1 MRKSSL
7 NNFATS
13 QNLFQFPSVDF
24 EHITESAIENSTSSI
39 HSAPTEPISIGQEQ
53 KNGLSFESKPISLPS
68 KPSVCKNLLTNG
80 TLQFSQEP
88 SEESFALGLAYIS
101 ELYTSTKHLG
111 ASKILPPPGWS
122 CPFTI
127 DPTTLKFICKDN
139 SPSTRSVL
147 TTILSKDK
155 DKDKELPPTAS
166 LSDEKRIADRSDSVV
181 LSYIFV
187 LGKQIDLLQLKQW
200 LQISKKLD
208 MPKYEF
214 WSQAAQFYKLDVNSL
229 ETAYSTYES
238 SDSQNVTNGTGFS
251 SSPITRPVKRARRQ
265 LQGPKCKVC
274 DQEGSSFV
282 SCYIC
287 QSSYHY
293 SCLEAPFAPF
303 ADIHYFTCNRCI
315 PDNLKLSWKDVDY
328 HCISSF
334 LDSNYQLESSLS
346 SSISSFRDEFSPLC
360 IHNLN
365 NCIPSSKSKAP
376 ERKTRSSKT
385 NDDSSSS
392 FPFGLLNPESHY
404 TYLSRLSPLEQYFW
418 SSSFY
423 LNSSRF
429 ETSEQPL
436 IGFCKNKTAFPT
448 NRQSPYYNDPW
459 NLPFLQFAKLSP
471 LKFTPPEILT
481 PTLQFG
487 QMMSCSGWKK
497 NTMSLFGL
505 HYHHSGS
512 PKTWYVIPAEETA
525 KYEKL
530 LFELLPLSLKDQPE
544 TIKNSSFLLPLQ
556 VILANGINVNTFLQ
570 YPNEF
575 VITFPDTIYTSLDHG
590 FNIHEFIPFAAKE
603 WITDKYAQ
611 QSFQAYKELCI
622 PTPFSYDHILLANAT
637 VDKTVHS
644 AYWLMTCFKERIDT
658 ELKLRNNFRKKY
670 ASLPWVPIPLE
681 SSVMACSHCK
691 TFAYLAAVGI
701 NKSAQTFCLLHA
713 GQNLNMKNNDLAISV
728 RYNDEALLEAYDAVV
743 GRAKKAEAWLEK
755 YREAFSNSRPSLK
768 VLKALYNEADT
779 LSCPIQEVEE
789 LRSFVHMGQ
798 NWLEKASVILKRKA
812 PVKKDKRKMK
822 RNVNESPL
830 DEGISSPTFKYNE
843 SEILV
848 ELVEEGGKFPFE
860 IQELELLN
868 EKLNLLKSYQSKAKS
883 LMNQQL
889 TYDICL
895 NMVNEGKELQ
905 METPELESFEKQLS
919 FTTWTK
925 NYKEVVNREDFTLQ
939 ELVDLINRGNE
950 IGIPSDSEEM
960 AQASFIKDKSER
972 WNKQVE
978 TFLIQEATPTQKLVE
993 LKNEAKQLCVDK
1005 ILSDRL
1011 NEVLFKSVSS
1021 HDRLVSLIAGSEN
1034 AEFEKR
1040 PTVDEARN
1048 VLSEAEALTSKP
1060 DEFLIVQKLV
1070 TKTLEWVRKGK
1081 RLFGKAN
1088 APLEIFNQHLE
1099 LVDQKDSSA
1108 MIDEGSDAHLYVGNE
1123 YYIVAGN
1130 NPLDFHYCF
1139 CRLPESGMMIECE
1152 VCHEWYHAKCMKMSK
1167 KKLRA
1172 NEKFVCPVCDYRV
1185 EIPRHS
1191 HRPPLIELQQ
1201 MVSDIPSLPFRPAEV
1216 DLLKRV
1222 VNEAVTFRDRI
1233 QNTIQDPSRL
1243 SFEDIPII
1251 RFFLRKL
1258 EGVEILY
1265 TEEINVFRQK
1275 LHELLPIAPL
1285 PPPFIGESRSNRK
1298 PRPTKRQREIMDQ
1311 VESGKLT
1318 SAEGAAAIAA
1328 TQIRNQTNSVTRL
1341 QNVHTLS
1348 TTLSPWA
1355 MKSLAEAV
1363 LSPAPLPT
1371 ADTLVNEPKLTHPP
1385 DAISPDITKITDFNL
1400 IDNTEA
1406 PVTSTS
1412 ITDDQDS
1419 TAVCLCKQPFAI
1431 SDGMVQCHTCSEWY
1445 HYDCVGLSSEIVST
1459 LSTYTCP
1466 ECCSKQGKLYPFI
1479 TRPRSIPSL
1488 WASQTYPPSVLQGT
1502 TENFATLNKA
1512 FTTSA
1517 NLFDML
1523 TPMDTTS
1530 YSSKV
1535 DYFVEDKKPD
1545 LFTETYLSM

>member
-24 EHITESAIENSTSSI
+24 EHITESAIKNSTSSI
-39 HSAPTEPISIGQEQ
+39 HLAPTEPISSNQKQE
-53 KNGLSFESKPISLPS
+53 NDLSSESKLDPLHP
-68 KPSVCKNLLTNG
+68 KPSFGRNLLTNE
-80 TLQFSQEP
+80 TIQNSHEP
-88 SEESFALGLAYIS
+88 SEDSFTLGLAYIS
-101 ELYTSTKHLG
+101 ELYASTKHLG
-111 ASKILPPPGWS
+111 ASKILPPSGWS

-127 DPTTLKFICKDN
+127 DPTTLKFVCKN
-139 SPSTRSVL
+139 NRPSSRSVL
-147 TTILSKDK
+147 TPVLSKEHK
-155 DKDKELPPTAS
+155 SPSAIP
-166 LSDEKRIADRSDSVV
+166 LSEEKRIADRSDSVV
-181 LSYIFV
+181 LSFIFV
-187 LGKQIDLLQLKQW
+187 LGKQVDLLQLKQW
-200 LQISKKLD
+200 LQFSQKLD

-238 SDSQNVTNGTGFS
+238 SDTQNVTNGAGFS
-251 SSPITRPVKRARRQ
+251 RSPITRPAKRARRQ

-282 SCYIC
+282 TCYIC
-287 QSSYHY
+287 QASYHY
-293 SCLEAPFAPF
+293 SCVEAPFAPF
-303 ADIHYFTCNRCI
+303 TNIHYFTCNRCI

-334 LDSNYQLESSLS
+334 LDSNSNLESSLS
-346 SSISSFRDEFSPLC
+346 SSVSSFHNQFSPSY
-360 IHNLN
+360 IHELN
-365 NCIPSSKSKAP
+365 NCIPSSKSQASA
-376 ERKTRSSKT
+376 RKTRSSKT

-392 FPFGLLNPESHY
+392 SSFPFALLNPESHY

-423 LNSSRF
+423 TNSSTF
-429 ETSEQPL
+429 ETSDQPL
-436 IGFCKNKTAFPT
+436 VGICKNKTAFPT

-481 PTLQFG
+481 PTVEFG
-487 QMMSCSGWKK
+487 QLSTCVGWKR

-505 HYHHSGS
+505 HYHHCGS

-530 LFELLPLSLKDQPE
+530 LLELLPASLKEQPE
-544 TIKNSSFLLPLQ
+544 TTKNSSFLLPLQ

-575 VITFPDTIYTSLDHG
+575 VITFPDAIYTSLDHG
-590 FNIHEFIPFAAKE
+590 FNIHESIPFAAKE

-611 QSFQAYKELCI
+611 QSFQTYKDLCI

-644 AYWLMTCFKERIDT
+644 AYWLMTCLRERIDD
-658 ELKLRNNFRKKY
+658 ELKLRNNFRKKF
-670 ASLPWVPIPLE
+670 ASLPWVPVPLE

-691 TFAYLAAVGI
+691 TFAYMVAVGI
-701 NKSAQTFCLLHA
+701 NKSNQTFCLLHA
-713 GQNLNMKNNDLAISV
+713 GQNLNTKNNDLTISV
-728 RYNDEALLEAYDAVV
+728 RYNDGALSEAYNAVV
-743 GRAKKAEAWLEK
+743 ERAKKAEVWLDK
-755 YREAFSNSRPSLK
+755 YREVFSTARPSLK
-768 VLKALYNEADT
+768 VLKNLYNEADT

-789 LRSFVHMGQ
+789 LRSFVQMGQ
-798 NWLEKASVILKRKA
+798 NWLEKASVVLKRKA
-812 PVKKDKRKMK
+812 PLKKDKRKMK
-822 RNVNESPL
+822 KSTNESPS
-830 DEGISSPTFKYNE
+830 DDGVSSPALKYNE
-843 SEILV
+843 SDILI
-848 ELVEEGGKFPFE
+848 ELVEEGCKFPFE
-860 IQELELLN
+860 IQEMELLH
-868 EKLNLLKSYQSKAKS
+868 EKLNQLRSYQEKAKS
-883 LMNQQL
+883 VRNQQL

-895 NMVNEGKELQ
+895 NMVNEGKEIQ
-905 METPELESFEKQLS
+905 IETPELEFFEKQLS
-919 FTTWTK
+919 YTTWTK
-925 NYKEVVNREDFTLQ
+925 SFKEIVNREDFALE

-950 IGIPSDSEEM
+950 IGIPTDSEEM
-960 AQASFIKDKSER
+960 AQALFMKDKSER

-978 TFLIQEATPTQKLVE
+978 TFLTQETTPTQKLVE

-1005 ILSDRL
+1005 NLKDRL

-1034 AEFEKR
+1034 ADFEKR

-1048 VLSEAEALTSKP
+1048 ILNEAEALSSKP
-1060 DEFLIVQKLV
+1060 EEFVTAQKLV

-1099 LVDQKDSSA
+1099 FVDQKNSSA
-1108 MIDEGSDAHLYVGNE
+1108 MIDEGTDAHLHVGNE
-1123 YYIVAGN
+1123 YYIVAGS

-1172 NEKFVCPVCDYRV
+1172 NEKFVCPICDYRV

-1201 MVSDIPSLPFRPAEV
+1201 MVSDIPSLPFQPGEV

-1222 VNEAVTFRDRI
+1222 VHDAVNFRDLI

-1275 LHELLPIAPL
+1275 LHELLPIAPV

-1328 TQIRNQTNSVTRL
+1328 TQIRNQTNSVTRN

-1363 LSPAPLPT
+1363 LSSAPLPA
-1371 ADTLVNEPKLTHPP
+1371 ADSLVNEPKLIQTP
-1385 DAISPDITKITDFNL
+1385 DAISPDITKFTDFNL
-1400 IDNTEA
+1400 MENIEA
-1406 PVTSTS
+1406 PITPTSVV
-1412 ITDDQDS
+1412 DDQNS
-1419 TAVCLCKQPFAI
+1419 TVVCLCKQPFAI

-1459 LSTYTCP
+1459 LSTYICP
-1466 ECCSKQGKLYPFI
+1466 ECCSKQGKLYPFN
-1479 TRPRSIPSL
+1479 TRPRSVPSL

-1502 TENFATLNKA
+1502 TENFSTLNKA

-1535 DYFVEDKKPD
+1535 DYFLEDKKPD